1 MRSKSKIFRLT
12 ELQLEQLE
20 KHLEKEGTTFTD
32 FIHSLIQREV
42 MQDTIT
48 VKQPTEEQKKPRFKV
63 KTVIEVVKRY
73 QKTDPAL
80 LLELAKIGNNLN
92 QIARALNIIKNADHQ
107 EQRKLLLHPQAPAPE
122 HDPDADQVVHR
133 EANKKRNWDRGEIMQ
148 PKPFLEQQQR
158 AVIRRKSAKRGNCI
172 PERLQRQPCI
182 ILWACSCLFQM
193 FHTQQYN
200 TEGGPLNTPE
210 FEP

>member
-42 MQDTIT
+42 MQNAIT
-48 VKQPTEEQKKPRFKV
+48 VKQPKEEQKKPRLKV

-80 LLELAKIGNNLN
+80 LLELSKIGNNLN
-92 QIARALNIIKNADHQ
+92 QIARALNIIKNADPQ
-107 EQRKLLLHPQAPAPE
+107 EQRKLDIFSIFLVLKGLQTELE
-122 HDPDADQVVHR
+122 HVFPTL
-133 EANKKRNWDRGEIMQ
+133 
-148 PKPFLEQQQR
+148 PKISRQ
-158 AVIRRKSAKRGNCI
+158 S
-172 PERLQRQPCI
+172 PERLKKQLSSIQ
-182 ILWACSCLFQM
+182 LAEEDESA
-193 FHTQQYN
+193 Y
-200 TEGGPLNTPE
+200 
-210 FEP
+210 

>member
-80 LLELAKIGNNLN
+80 LLELSKIGNNLN
-92 QIARALNIIKNADHQ
+92 QIARALNIIKNADPQ
-107 EQRKLLLHPQAPAPE
+107 EQRKLDIFSIFSVLKAIQTE
-122 HDPDADQVVHR
+122 
-133 EANKKRNWDRGEIMQ
+133 
-148 PKPFLEQQQR
+148 LEQVFPALPKISRQ
-158 AVIRRKSAKRGNCI
+158 S
-172 PERLQRQPCI
+172 PERLKRQLSAI
-182 ILWACSCLFQM
+182 QLAEDNESA
-193 FHTQQYN
+193 Y
-200 TEGGPLNTPE
+200 
-210 FEP
+210 

>member
-42 MQDTIT
+42 MQNAIT
-48 VKQPTEEQKKPRFKV
+48 VKQPKEEQKKPRLKV

-80 LLELAKIGNNLN
+80 LLELSKIGNNLN
-92 QIARALNIIKNADHQ
+92 QIARALNIIKNADPQ
-107 EQRKLLLHPQAPAPE
+107 EQRKLDIFSIFSVLKGIQTELEHLFPAL
-122 HDPDADQVVHR
+122 
-133 EANKKRNWDRGEIMQ
+133 
-148 PKPFLEQQQR
+148 PKISRQ
-158 AVIRRKSAKRGNCI
+158 S
-172 PERLQRQPCI
+172 PERLKKQLSSIQ
-182 ILWACSCLFQM
+182 LAEEDESA
-193 FHTQQYN
+193 Y
-200 TEGGPLNTPE
+200 
-210 FEP
+210 

>member
-42 MQDTIT
+42 MQNAIT
-48 VKQPTEEQKKPRFKV
+48 VKQPKEEQKKPRLKV

-80 LLELAKIGNNLN
+80 LLELSKIGINLN
-92 QIARALNIIKNADHQ
+92 QIARALNIIKNADPQ
-107 EQRKLLLHPQAPAPE
+107 EQRKLDIFSIFSVLKAIQTE
-122 HDPDADQVVHR
+122 
-133 EANKKRNWDRGEIMQ
+133 
-148 PKPFLEQQQR
+148 LEQVFPALPKISRQ
-158 AVIRRKSAKRGNCI
+158 S
-172 PERLQRQPCI
+172 PERLKKQLSSIQ
-182 ILWACSCLFQM
+182 LAEDDESA
-193 FHTQQYN
+193 Y
-200 TEGGPLNTPE
+200 
-210 FEP
+210 